1 MLPWRTVS
9 ALQFGGCGVRR
20 YSRVGADVIAHKR
33 KRRRDAGVFVFWL
46 KAADLLDQHV
56 RVFLAGFERGIEPA
70 RALAA
75 AGPGFRRVG
84 RIEELRRNLA
94 ARTAGL
100 ATGAEDVFEGI
111 ALGLDQVVDLF
122 AQLDDLVLANV
133 LLAGLRLVDEVVE
146 LLLVELADVNGHG
159 HLLICRYVFERFG
172 ARQHSVK
179 LDIMQCSR
187 LLQY

>member
-33 KRRRDAGVFVFWL
+33 KRRRNAGVFVFWR

-56 RVFLAGFERGIEPA
+56 RVLLAGLERGIEPA

-100 ATGAEDVFEGI
+100 AAGAEDRFAGI
-111 ALGLDQVVDLF
+111 AFGLGPVGEFLAELYC
-122 AQLDDLVLANV
+122 AVLA
-133 LLAGLRLVDEVVE
+133 G
-146 LLLVELADVNGHG
+146 
-159 HLLICRYVFERFG
+159 C
-172 ARQHSVK
+172 
-179 LDIMQCSR
+179 
-187 LLQY
+187 